1 MRFSNLHSNFIAV
14 VTFVVFMLFGI
25 AIHCH
30 GRNRTECSA
39 DSFLMDSQKPEDDSY
54 VIVNTHSNSEYYEF
68 SAEYPVFGMN
78 EKISKEIITYVVQ
91 ELNYFQ
97 SAEPKDYDLREQFD
111 ASDFVF
117 RLGKEYKM
125 TADIGVEEISISGT
139 YINVV
144 LDCYY
149 FEGGAH
155 GNNVK
160 KAFCYDKQKKCMLK
174 ITDLPNIDLEKCY
187 NSIFSHL
194 KNGVYYEDVNICNLV
209 ESFSDFAYDG
219 KVLTIYLKQGEFLP
233 RCDGCPKVT
242 LSPEEWAGV

>member
-14 VTFVVFMLFGI
+14 VIFVVFMLFGI
-25 AIHCH
+25 VIHCH
-30 GRNRTECSA
+30 GKNRTECSA
-39 DSFLMDSQKPEDDSY
+39 DSFLMDSQKSEDDNY
-54 VIVNTHSNSEYYEF
+54 VIVKTHNNNEYYEF
-68 SAEYPVFGMN
+68 SAEYPVFCVH
-78 EKISKEIITYVVQ
+78 EKINKEIITYILQ

-97 SAEPKDYDLREQFD
+97 SAKPNVYDLCEQFES
-111 ASDFVF
+111 SDFVF

-125 TADIGVEEISISGT
+125 TGDIGVEEISISGS
-139 YINVV
+139 YINAV